1 MDNIKQCNNQNYIYE
16 CPILNTHDKLEE
28 AHYFFHMMMNF
39 YHIADIFRFNL
50 NAFIQSLRHTTFV
63 LQTEKE
69 KIPNFDL
76 WYGKK
81 QEEMKSNS
89 LLKKFSEGRTIV
101 VHRGMLKIKSEAHIG
116 KFRGRQ
122 EKMTMGTE
130 IDPFAD
136 SEVLLDR
143 IKSMEGG
150 FFIDTEHS
158 EINEQLGIMRTWII
172 EDLGEEEVVKLCYS
186 AFLEVC
192 EIIKEAHKLL
202 NYDYTIPTD
211 CNKDLHRYRVLLETD
226 INPELVKKWG
236 WDKYF
241 DDE

>member
-1 MDNIKQCNNQNYIYE
+1 MDNKKQCNSRNYIYE

-28 AHYFFHMMMNF
+28 AHYFFHTMMNF
-39 YHIADIFRFNL
+39 YHIADIFRFSL

-76 WYGKK
+76 WYKKK
-81 QEEMKSNS
+81 QEEMKGNS

-101 VHRGMLKIKSEAHIG
+101 VHRGMLKVKSEAHIG

-122 EKMTMGTE
+122 EKMTIGTK

-143 IKSMEGG
+143 IKSMGVG
-150 FFIDTEHS
+150 FFIDAEHS

-186 AFLEVC
+186 AFLEIC
-192 EIIKEAHKLL
+192 EIIKEAHTLL
-202 NYDYTIPTD
+202 DYDYVIPTD
-211 CNKDLHRYRVLLETD
+211 CNKDLNRYRVLLETD

-241 DDE
+241 DD